1 MRGIIVKSL
10 DYKEKSK
17 IVYIYSILG
26 LKGYKV
32 LGVKGKKNVSSG
44 SLITGN
50 IIDFTF
56 IDSSF
61 PTLQE
66 FYTIKSNLNCSN
78 DLKTI
83 EVLRAMI
90 EILNYLPEDSN
101 NELMYPFI
109 EEAFLKILEL
119 DSLKVLSIFLI
130 KMLYPFGVN
139 PELKKCQRCGNTND
153 LIGFSITDHGALC
166 KNCYKYNDNYLDY
179 WQEYY
184 YKKLPIEKY
193 SDCDFIKLLKEIE
206 KYYLINAHINLKL
219 HL

>member
-44 SLITGN
+44 NLITGN
-50 IIDFTF
+50 II
-56 IDSSF
+56 
-61 PTLQE
+61 
-66 FYTIKSNLNCSN
+66 NCSN
-78 DLKTI
+78 DIKTI
-83 EVLRAMI
+83 DVLRAMI
-90 EILNYLPEDSN
+90 EIINYLPEDSN

-184 YKKLPIEKY
+184 YKKLPIEEY